1 MADRKEVNAKTS
13 YVPIER
19 RVHPR
24 LSVSFPI
31 SFQVISGRDSERRS
45 PFREGNLRDVSLGGL
60 CFTTPE
66 IIIDNLHISCD
77 FDEPPYR
84 ENLLLMK
91 LTLPE
96 PNEPVTV
103 TGEATWFQ
111 QESGGDEPSFA
122 VGVKFLKFLDNTK
135 EIFQNFVKTLR

>member
-66 IIIDNLHISCD
+66 IIIDNLHISGR
-77 FDEPPYR
+77 PPGSNR
-84 ENLLLMK
+84 N
-91 LTLPE
+91 
-96 PNEPVTV
+96 
-103 TGEATWFQ
+103 
-111 QESGGDEPSFA
+111 QEETSQA
-122 VGVKFLKFLDNTK
+122 
-135 EIFQNFVKTLR
+135 LRWG